1 MRGNFGL
8 KLQNS
13 PKLPHVY
20 MWDFIVIQMSRENTN
35 NREKAIPG
43 YPDLCFF
50 LYVSVIVAQLCSLN

>member
-1 MRGNFGL
+1 ML
-8 KLQNS
+8 
-13 PKLPHVY
+13 
-20 MWDFIVIQMSRENTN
+20 DFIVIQMSRENTN